1 MLPKFSLIAL
11 LLVTVVA
18 ALLPITSRGE
28 AANILIFGDSLS
40 AGFGLDID
48 KGWTTLLAQ
57 QLRQEGYPYRVINAS
72 ISGETTYGG
81 LNRIDGELRR
91 YKPTIVILAL
101 GANDGLRGLPLQ
113 ETHNNLRKIIAKSR
127 AHAAQ
132 LLLVGIRLPPNYGP
146 AFTQQF
152 EKGYQTLATDYH
164 LPLLKSLLEG
174 VESDPTLFQ
183 ADGLHPNAAAQP
195 RIMQNVWRQLQA
207 MLSKP

>member
-1 MLPKFSLIAL
+1 
-11 LLVTVVA
+11 
-18 ALLPITSRGE
+18 
-28 AANILIFGDSLS
+28 
-40 AGFGLDID
+40 
-48 KGWTTLLAQ
+48 
-57 QLRQEGYPYRVINAS
+57 
-72 ISGETTYGG
+72 
-81 LNRIDGELRR
+81 
-91 YKPTIVILAL
+91 
-101 GANDGLRGLPLQ
+101 
-113 ETHNNLRKIIAKSR
+113 
-127 AHAAQ
+127 
-132 LLLVGIRLPPNYGP
+132 